1 MQTLLK
7 DIRYGVR
14 MLLKNP
20 GVTVVAV
27 ITLAFGI
34 GANTAIFSGVS
45 AFLMRPLSVPNASEL
60 IRPMEVTEERDLHD
74 EMSYPDFLEYR
85 NQATSFMGLAADDM
99 IQAAIDSE
107 NQNDVIWGQAVS
119 ANYFDV
125 LQVTPAMGRGFLP
138 DEDKVVGASPVVV
151 LSQSFWQRRLG
162 SDVGIVGKT
171 VQLNNRAYHVI
182 GVAPEKF
189 VGTKFALAL
198 DFWVPISMAEELR
211 RNPGLLSERGSHWMN
226 VIGRLKPGVSTAQAS
241 AEMTAIAAR
250 LNQAYPDNRANNTR
264 AKVMYEVDGRFED
277 LGGVFKSAGAI
288 AMAIV
293 GLILLIACA
302 NVANLMLAR
311 AAARRKEIGIRLAL
325 GASRT
330 RLIRQLLTESV
341 LLSLLGGGLGLLLA
355 FWVTDLMQG
364 FVPVIE
370 YHVIDNF
377 FAIDSRALIFTLV
390 ISLATGLIFGLAP
403 AWQSSNPDVVP
414 VLKGA
419 SEVAHHGKRRTFTLR
434 NVLVVA
440 QVSLS
445 IVVLVCGG
453 LFIKSFRKAQT
464 MDPGFD
470 NTNGLILSLS
480 PTLVGYEKE
489 QARGFY
495 RQVIERVSHVPGV
508 EAASFVRTL
517 PLGDSSNSD
526 GPILK
531 EGETLTRGTAGRSIM
546 TTLISA
552 GYFKTMQI
560 PFVEGR
566 DFDDRDQPESQGVI
580 IINQQMAQMLWPGES
595 AVGKRIFIGTDKD
608 SLQVV
613 AVVKTG
619 KYRNLAEAPKPF
631 FYYAMGQWR
640 PTTMA
645 LIVRGSAD
653 PRSLVGPIRA
663 QIQALDRRVPVF
675 AIKTMDEHMTYALWA
690 PNMAASFSLAFGVV
704 AILLSAVGLYSVM
717 AYVVS
722 QRTREVGIRMAL
734 GADRSDVMKMITRQ
748 GMRLAAIGVG
758 IGLVLALALAQV
770 LSSLLIGI
778 SGYDVP
784 TFILVPVLLVA
795 VALVAC
801 YLPARRATKVD
812 PLVALRYE

>member
-7 DIRYGVR
+7 DIRYGIR

-20 GVTVVAV
+20 GVTLVAV

-198 DFWVPISMAEELR
+198 DFWVPISMSEELR
-211 RNPGLLSERGSHWMN
+211 RNPGILNERGSHWMN
-226 VIGRLKPGVSTAQAS
+226 VIGRLKPGVSTGQAS

-250 LNQAYPDNRANNTR
+250 LNQAYPDNRAASTR

-325 GASRT
+325 GANRA
-330 RLIRQLLTESV
+330 RLIRQLLTESL

-355 FWVTDLMQG
+355 VWVTKLMDG
-364 FVPVIE
+364 FVPILE
-370 YHVIDNF
+370 YTIWKDF
-377 FAIDSRALIFTLV
+377 FALDARALWFTLIV
-390 ISLATGLIFGLAP
+390 SLATGLVFGLAP
-403 AWQSSNPDVVP
+403 AWHSSNPAVVP
-414 VLKGA
+414 VLKGLPEMA
-419 SEVAHHGKRRTFTLR
+419 RHRRFARFTLR
-434 NVLVVA
+434 NGLVVA
-440 QVSLS
+440 QVALSLM
-445 IVVLVCGG
+445 VLICGG

-464 MDPGFD
+464 MDPGFT
-470 NTNGLILSLS
+470 NPNGLIVSLN
-480 PTLVGYEKE
+480 PQL
-489 QARGFY
+489 
-495 RQVIERVSHVPGV
+495 
-508 EAASFVRTL
+508 
-517 PLGDSSNSD
+517 
-526 GPILK
+526 
-531 EGETLTRGTAGRSIM
+531 
-546 TTLISA
+546 
-552 GYFKTMQI
+552 
-560 PFVEGR
+560 
-566 DFDDRDQPESQGVI
+566 
-580 IINQQMAQMLWPGES
+580 
-595 AVGKRIFIGTDKD
+595 
-608 SLQVV
+608 
-613 AVVKTG
+613 
-619 KYRNLAEAPKPF
+619 
-631 FYYAMGQWR
+631 
-640 PTTMA
+640 
-645 LIVRGSAD
+645 
-653 PRSLVGPIRA
+653 
-663 QIQALDRRVPVF
+663 
-675 AIKTMDEHMTYALWA
+675 
-690 PNMAASFSLAFGVV
+690 
-704 AILLSAVGLYSVM
+704 
-717 AYVVS
+717 
-722 QRTREVGIRMAL
+722 
-734 GADRSDVMKMITRQ
+734 
-748 GMRLAAIGVG
+748 
-758 IGLVLALALAQV
+758 
-770 LSSLLIGI
+770 
-778 SGYDVP
+778 
-784 TFILVPVLLVA
+784 
-795 VALVAC
+795 
-801 YLPARRATKVD
+801 
-812 PLVALRYE
+812 